1 MRIFVLC
8 VIAIFLMSSIVSA
21 EVSLDKAFSLYQ
33 EGKFKSVAKYLTEYL
48 EKNPDPYA
56 YYLLGYAC
64 YKMKKHSE
72 AIGYFREAYILDPN
86 FSPVSVKR

>member
-21 EVSLDKAFSLYQ
+21 EVSIDKAFSLYQ
-33 EGKFKSVAKYLTEYL
+33 KGKFKTAAKYLAEYL

-86 FSPVSVKR
+86 FSPVSVKK